1 MIEMLKKDLALLL
14 KTNGRYFTDSLYFSH
29 LEKTK
34 KKEKKKGMRERKRN
48 KGVGKGKAILRMV
61 SLTNGKWQ
69 NRTTCL

>member
-34 KKEKKKGMRERKRN
+34 KKEKKGNERK
-48 KGVGKGKAILRMV
+48 KEK
-61 SLTNGKWQ
+61 
-69 NRTTCL
+69 